1 MKEQLGMSAKV
12 DGVAGAL
19 EGLAESHRR
28 LEISSQNRSA
38 ELRRNIVKAL
48 EGIRRKQENVPRAV
62 EVQSYPSRFPPN
74 LLADL
79 RCLAS
84 ESASL
89 QKQISIIESLQFLGM
104 AERES
109 NIKSAHPMTFEW
121 LFNEDNDAND
131 GGKQSNIL
139 EWLRRGRSTFWISG
153 KAGSGKSTLM
163 KFFHN
168 HKKTHS
174 ALRSWAGD
182 RRLLVASFFFWNA
195 GTLMQ
200 KSQLGLLQ
208 TLLYHIFR
216 QAPDLIEIAC
226 PTRWQQRLHSND
238 PWNYKEIEQAFMNLG
253 KCQMDSIC
261 FCFFVDGLD
270 EYDGD
275 HADIISIIRT
285 FNSSDAIKICFASR
299 PWNVFE
305 SAYGENEGFKIRL
318 QDLTHGDITRYAEEK
333 LVEGSRSSTLKTH
346 NEAYQILVDDIVV
359 RSDGV
364 FLWVYLVVRS
374 LCRGMTN
381 LDTPREL
388 QERLRELP
396 TELEAFFQHIFE
408 ATEKVYQQQAA
419 RIYRICLAARC
430 QISALDLAWFAEL
443 DPDFGL
449 SDDLLSIS
457 PTQLPTLSESTVIR
471 VQARCQDL
479 LEFVGASLQFL
490 HRSVKDF
497 LETKEMSMTLEAR
510 AGKEYSPHSYL
521 CNSML
526 LQMRLHSRLLQPTL
540 IHCHSVNRILI
551 AFRQHARHL
560 DDRNELDSRLLARLD
575 RSTEDF
581 LSTNT
586 VYWKGPR
593 TSTGNR
599 DYLRPHTSR
608 EAVIVQRDHLVP
620 ITPLG
625 IALHHK
631 GLQNRLE
638 EIGRLLDEGADP
650 NEKNQEGISEWQ
662 RYLIELNTWGPIAMP
677 DVEVQIIRT
686 LLFHGANPTISGPP
700 RQFSGILRKVMEE
713 DPRAFEEVHQ
723 ILMLRKAE
731 QSQALNDQQV
741 TLPKRKRDMR
751 EEQDLQPE
759 QRDFAI
765 RKRRYY
771 I

>member
-28 LEISSQNRSA
+28 LQISSQNRSA
-38 ELRRNIVKAL
+38 ELRRIIVKAL
-48 EGIRRKQENVPRAV
+48 EGIRRKQENIPRAV

-226 PTRWQQRLHSND
+226 PTRWQQRLHPND

-275 HADIISIIRT
+275 HADIISILRT

-333 LVEGSRSSTLKTH
+333 LVEGSRSSTLRMH
-346 NEAYQILVDDIVV
+346 NEAYQILVDDIVI

-364 FLWVYLVVRS
+364 FLWVYLVIRS

-381 LDTPREL
+381 LDTPLEL

-430 QISALDLAWFAEL
+430 QISALDLAWFAEP
-443 DPDFGL
+443 DADFGL
-449 SDDLLSIS
+449 NYDMLSTS
-457 PTQLPTLSESTVIR
+457 PSQLPTLSESTVIR

-479 LEFVGASLQFL
+479 LEFAGANLQFL

-497 LETKEMSMTLEAR
+497 LETREMSLTLEAR
-510 AGKEYSPHSYL
+510 AGKEYNPHNYL

-526 LQMRLHSRLLQPTL
+526 LQMRLHSRLLKPTL
-540 IHCHSVNRILI
+540 IHCHSVDRILI
-551 AFRQHARHL
+551 AFCQHARHL
-560 DDRNELDSRLLARLD
+560 DDRNELDSRLLAQVD
-575 RSTEDF
+575 RSVEEF

-586 VYWKGPR
+586 GYWKGCR

-599 DYLRPHTSR
+599 DYLRPYTRR
-608 EAVIVQRDHLVP
+608 EGLIVQRDPLAP
-620 ITPLG
+620 ITTLG
-625 IALHHK
+625 IILHRK

-638 EIGRLLDEGADP
+638 EVNRLLDEGADP
-650 NEKNQEGISEWQ
+650 NEENQEGISEWQ
-662 RYLIELNTWGPIAMP
+662 RYLIEVATWGLTAIP
-677 DVEVQIIRT
+677 DVEAQIIRS
-686 LLFHGANPTISGPP
+686 LLLHGAYPTVGGYSHHFGRVLRKLREEDAVALEKVLQSLP
-700 RQFSGILRKVMEE
+700 LRKV
-713 DPRAFEEVHQ
+713 
-723 ILMLRKAE
+723 E
-731 QSQALNDQQV
+731 QSQTINDQLA
-741 TLPKRKRDMR
+741 TLPKRKRDLR
-751 EEQDLQPE
+751 EEQDLQPG
-759 QRDFAI
+759 QIDCAI
-765 RKRRYY
+765 RKRR
-771 I
+771 